1 MSRKHGH
8 YHKDVS
14 HLKSIDV
21 YRVIDLFGVT
31 DGAAQHALKKLLCAG
46 QRGNKTFEQDMREA
60 YDTLARRLQM
70 FEEDRAAPVGDGIAD
85 DTAAVQRGGTLPART
100 FLPEQLPPFHCTTP
114 GCQEPANKFGLCTVH
129 LPSESEATHRDAGG
143 VRYKQDPAGRWLQ
156 WGLDS
161 WFYWSSD
168 PKAVPGYLQAL
179 PAYDGHD

>member
-8 YHKDVS
+8 YHKEVS

-70 FEEDRAAPVGDGIAD
+70 FEEDRVPADFPNPEIAADAAAGLHEIDFPPAAGYVPEPQTNVFIPGDTGP
-85 DTAAVQRGGTLPART
+85 TCAVRPPC
-100 FLPEQLPPFHCTTP
+100 PE
-114 GCQEPANKFGLCTVH
+114 K
-129 LPSESEATHRDAGG
+129 ATHWHAA
-143 VRYKQDPAGRWLQ
+143 YERWVAEYPDTGYSEWYNGAWFCVKSSAITAKWLEGLQ
-156 WGLDS
+156 
-161 WFYWSSD
+161 
-168 PKAVPGYLQAL
+168 PIIR
-179 PAYDGHD
+179 